1 MAIRDKA
8 LIEAALEQGLVNPE
22 QREHARKESRRLQ
35 RDEMSVLCYQLRIP
49 LSRFIH
55 AYAALNDLP
64 FIRPAQIHVDDKR
77 MSRLSP
83 SFCRQMRILPVK
95 ATSDNQDLPHIVTD
109 SPDNP
114 ALRNQLSRLLKTD
127 YQLCVTDSA
136 TMDYLLHQ
144 HSANVNIAL
153 TFDAVSEVNELLN
166 EAYLNRAS
174 DIHIE
179 ALESYYLVRLR
190 IDGRLQQHGRRYQPE
205 EGLSLISRIKVMSNL
220 DIAENRM
227 PQDGGAGHRTPM
239 GDEFDLRIATA
250 PTKFGERVTIRLLG
264 TDNQLFT
271 LQQLGMSENA
281 LKQFSQTIEQP
292 HGIILITGPTGSG
305 KSTTL
310 YAALSQL
317 QNEETNILTAEDP
330 VEMVVDGVSQVQMNA
345 KVNFASAL
353 RSFLRHDPDVIMV
366 GEIRDAETGEVALKA
381 ATTGHLVL
389 STLHTNSAIASV
401 TRLKDIGLEPF
412 LIGSSLLGV
421 IAQRLARRL
430 CQHCK
435 KAEPATETQRKTLS
449 LNTEDEVMLWQ
460 AVGCPICGGSGYQG
474 RIALFETFWVDDEME
489 ALITDG
495 ADELTLRRKAKH
507 FTSLAQDGRDK
518 LLQGLTTYEEMRRL
532 GLLGMFSDDEEAA

>member
-8 LIEAALEQGLVNPE
+8 LISAALEQGLITSE
-22 QREHARKESRRLQ
+22 QYETARKEARRLQ
-35 RDEMSVLCYQLRIP
+35 REELSTLCYQLRIP
-49 LSRFIH
+49 LNRFIH
-55 AYAALNDLP
+55 AFAALNGYP
-64 FIRPAQIHVDDKR
+64 FIRPAQCLLDEKR
-77 MSRLSP
+77 LQRLSP
-83 SFCRQMRILPVK
+83 TLCRQLRILPIHPTNDDKSVL
-95 ATSDNQDLPHIVTD
+95 SVVTD

-114 ALRNQLSRLLKTD
+114 VLKNQLGRIIKAD
-127 YQLCVTDSA
+127 YQLCVTDKA
-136 TMDYLLHQ
+136 TMDYQLQQLSHSQNLL
-144 HSANVNIAL
+144 S
-153 TFDAVSEVNELLN
+153 FDAVSEVSELLN

-179 ALESYYLVRLR
+179 ALENYYLVRLR
-190 IDGRLQQHGRRYQPE
+190 IDGSLQEYGRRYLPE
-205 EGLSLISRIKVMSNL
+205 EGVSLISRIKVMSNL

-227 PQDGGAGHRTPM
+227 PQDGGANHRTPM
-239 GDEFDLRIATA
+239 GNDFDLRIATA

-271 LQQLGMSENA
+271 LQQLGMSDSA
-281 LKQFSQTIEQP
+281 LEQFSEIIQQP

-317 QNEETNILTAEDP
+317 QREEINILTAEDP
-330 VEMVVDGVSQVQMNA
+330 VEMVIDGISQVQMNA

-366 GEIRDAETGEVALKA
+366 GEIRDTETGEVALKA

-389 STLHTNSAIASV
+389 STLHTNSAISSV

-435 KAEPATETQRKTLS
+435 KPAMADADQLKALS
-449 LNTEDEVMLWQ
+449 LPEDSEVELWSP
-460 AVGCPICGGSGYQG
+460 VGCPICGGSGYQG
-474 RIALFETFWVDDEME
+474 RIALFETFWVDDEVE
-489 ALITDG
+489 ALITENV
-495 ADELTLRRKAKH
+495 DELTLRKRAKH
-507 FTSLAQDGRDK
+507 FTSLAEDGK
-518 LLQGLTTYEEMRRL
+518 EKVLAGLTTFDEMRRL
-532 GLLGMFSDDEEAA
+532 GLLTLFSEEDAA